1 MAKLLVAAV
10 KQSILCFS
18 FLLTII
24 LLTMPADPNTA
35 NSADKM

>member
-1 MAKLLVAAV
+1 MAKLPVAAA

-24 LLTMPADPNTA
+24 LLTMSADTINA